1 MYAHVP
7 CSEDVFCRDAY
18 DLFETGDG
26 RYDLIPSEPQILP
39 GISSLVAV
47 PTWMRGSDKTVV
59 VFDFS
64 HWGGPVY
71 AVADWTFFSIHS
83 CAADARRYAPESW
96 QVHAGN
102 SEVPLQEDQAVI
114 ATPGLVFRFMPRG
127 HSLTPR
133 VTLKEALSHEHG
145 WNDKP
150 SYIPREAFEH
160 KWLAMRSHVHRT
172 PVYGGTSYDELC
184 AISAEAFQNE
194 AAELHFIMPESRS
207 PLQQLVYQGSL
218 MRGIIAAEPR
228 IAETCR
234 SLALIFVDPRALG
247 RSPFF
252 HVCPPGKLALG
263 VLADYIGF
271 KIPAGF
277 MLQASG
283 VSSNTAEVCV
293 EDRCTVS
300 LFLVAAQEGATTA
313 SAVESRSTLATFGLS
328 AVTGTLGPDQEIA
341 GPRRRDRERDPEPD
355 PETALGTAPVID
367 DPDEEDIVTAT
378 FLVVAPRFQCEHIQL
393 QMHLPATVDHVLGI
407 IADLS
412 NANFSLH
419 FTQLVPALSQPDV
432 SFGAILAVPEW
443 ASDCAC
449 VLIDARSVDNRFFA
463 QAFPLRLNRSSILLH
478 LCIPADKAVRIFSC
492 GQELLDGP
500 WYNFSHGDTLV
511 VLPEGAIPG
520 PVVHLEDMLRGAY
533 DWVSP
538 CPSYGGPH
546 FPAFCVL
553 SDGGHKVI
561 LVDVDTVTSSAD
573 FKRIAIS
580 ELQYTSEHALVSSS
594 VPRVGDLEVT
604 GQYCKAILVAT
615 EYVVRLPIP
624 PGRLSLLRTIVFI
637 DRRCLLQDFT
647 WVVAERG
654 LIDRDWFLEPYQ
666 NEAPAGYSVNVKGA
680 DTEIYRGR
688 PCLRTPNG
696 TLLTLTYVDSDSS
709 TSDCPPSSESSD
721 DPPSHTA
728 CRDDGLSEGTG
739 SRPPSPAP
747 SGRGGEPGHTEGDRS
762 RSPRRRSASVAG
774 NSPPTE
780 QGPRDSSDE
789 VTSGCIS
796 VKTKASPFLQLG
808 QGPCPVCQHW
818 VNSWLEQAVTHL
830 FVKRAPAAFDVGI
843 LKSLAETDCFG
854 LTLKTLG
861 EPHLST
867 QALRESIAFLRYA
880 APRLGRAWRYR
891 PPEDAIHITPDS
903 DTDTAEGSD
912 DGPTTLHF
920 VVLKPGFTPEHFR
933 LQLQLPATLNE
944 ALREL
949 QALRPPAEVRKF
961 SSLIPANP
969 QPCPGNGV
977 VLALPAWCTGPDH
990 PRVFLCLDTSLVD
1003 GRLYTCASPPYISRR
1018 HLLHLACLPLDSGV
1032 DVHIGDDPVPLDH
1045 EGQHQVIN
1053 GDTFVFA
1060 PAGTIVPTLHS
1071 LALDL
1076 FNRQE
1081 WSPISTF
1088 PRVSSDGHYGLV
1100 HESESILYTTQF
1112 EQPTAFRERIAACV
1126 GVRIGNLKVSPSSP
1140 RIADAA
1146 LDGYPCR
1153 TVIAIC
1159 DSSAGAGLPLFGVL
1173 VDCRA
1178 ILRGW
1183 QAFEVIAER
1192 VSCIRVLVVLQRIA
1206 PPGWRIY
1213 LEGVPADADWIA
1225 VRPGQVLIAALAPAM
1240 PLGFPEQVPE
1250 DSAQAPEAGSS
1261 HEGVGLAGEPDSGAP
1276 VPISSD
1282 PGSEQDD
1289 PEHSGQSDIHGSHPR
1304 VTGQGEHV
1312 ACRFLLLGPGYI
1324 AELVEVRLP
1333 VGSPVATAVARVAAA
1348 RAPQDVLRLP
1358 RVFAV
1363 DPQPHGSHAL
1373 CVTAPEWDVHGA
1385 IVVFDSRGINGKLF
1399 AFQITCPIDRAGLL
1413 TVAQFETSD
1422 PVDVFIGSQPWPLVD
1437 GPLVSLVHGDL
1448 VLLRSAQAPAHT
1460 IVSLHDMLL
1469 AAAGWDSAFDPAQ
1482 QIEGGFSGHTWLLG
1496 DERSELF
1503 IVRPERHRQIRQ
1515 DIAAAFG
1522 VSSRELVLQPARL
1535 HTPDFAHKGTAV
1547 NTVLAA
1553 LSHTGFLPSTRSRP
1567 TVCFVD
1573 ARPVLHT
1580 ITWKVCPD
1588 GVLDTTE
1595 LFDRF
1600 IRYCPAGYSVWIFR
1614 NDLSSLPAGVFV
1626 PVADGEVLTVM
1637 YRPFQVDQ
1645 TEPPSPPDSPDDGDS
1660 DGDRP
1665 DEGDEQ
1671 PGLRYTSVQ
1680 DAPSQRP
1687 ADTGG
1692 TVHTD
1697 RGPQDFTNAYFAVM
1711 WYAILL
1717 HLADLAGKWWPTPV
1731 GCRFGSHRERTA
1743 LCSRHA
1749 LCSRLEWSRGV
1760 PTLCAYPLCL
1770 PATADKCAL
1779 VSCDQAGGPRRQGDT
1794 PVTFPGLIDT
1804 RDVQPFG
1811 QGFSSSGH
1819 QGQPAPF
1826 TRDKEQCA
1834 RRTFSGRSWPGS
1846 AASPPC
1852 YTCTF
1857 HRPFR
1862 SLLVFLLT
1870 WSATVQPCLAGRP
1883 DILACYEES
1892 PAAET
1897 CRDGH
1902 PIGRSTRRP
1911 IATPARAPRSFGVPG
1926 VASTELS
1933 DLDAPDSLVT
1943 LLEQSVLDPACNAFF
1958 LASTLLETLHEHF
1971 QEKASQAPSL
1981 PPEAPLLRLA
1991 DHLPSQIEHDVSRVV
2006 LASPLNLEHVSAV
2019 LACVWRLPRHLD
2031 PGLNLHYTLRLQPSC
2046 PIVSGLLQVRLALP
2060 PFLCLQMALSMV

>member
-1 MYAHVP
+1 MALRNLLTSLQSTASFIRPAFQLQHILVYAHVP

-102 SEVPLQEDQAVI
+102 SEAPLQEDQAVI

-133 VTLKEALSHEHG
+133 VTLREALSHEHG
-145 WNDKP
+145 WNDNP

-160 KWLAMRSHVHRT
+160 KWLAMRSHVHCT
-172 PVYGGTSYDELC
+172 PTYGGTSYDELC

-194 AAELHFIMPESRS
+194 AAELHFVMPESRS

-228 IAETCR
+228 ITETCR

-247 RSPFF
+247 RNPFF
-252 HVCPPGKLALG
+252 HVCPPGQLALV

-277 MLQASG
+277 LLQASG
-283 VSSNTAEVCV
+283 APLNTAEVYV

-300 LFLVAAQEGATTA
+300 LFLAAAQEGVTTA
-313 SAVESRSTLATFGLS
+313 SAVEGKSTLATFGLS
-328 AVTGTLGPDQEIA
+328 ATAGTHGPDQETA
-341 GPRRRDRERDPEPD
+341 GPRRRDRDRDPEPD
-355 PETALGTAPVID
+355 PETALGIVPATD
-367 DPDEEDIVTAT
+367 DPDEEDVFTAT

-393 QMHLPATVDHVLGI
+393 QIQIPATVDHVLGI
-407 IADLS
+407 IAEQS

-478 LCIPADKAVRIFSC
+478 LCIPADKAVRIFNC

-500 WYNFSHGDTLV
+500 WYHFSHGDTLI

-520 PVVHLEDMLRGAY
+520 PVVHLEDMLRGTY

-561 LVDVDTVTSSAD
+561 PVDVDIVTSFAD

-594 VPRVGDLEVT
+594 MPRVGDLEVA

-615 EYVVRLPIP
+615 EYVVRFPIP
-624 PGRLSLLRTIVFI
+624 PGRLSLLRTVVFL

-647 WVVAERG
+647 WVIAERG

-709 TSDCPPSSESSD
+709 TSDCPLSSESSD
-721 DPPSHTA
+721 DPPSHNA
-728 CRDDGLSEGTG
+728 GRDDGLSDGTG
-739 SRPPSPAP
+739 SRPSSPAP
-747 SGRGGEPGHTEGDRS
+747 SGQGGEQGHAEGGRS
-762 RSPRRRSASVAG
+762 RSPRRRSASVTG

-780 QGPRDSSDE
+780 HELCDASDE
-789 VTSGCIS
+789 VTPGCIS
-796 VKTKASPFLQLG
+796 VKSKISPLLQLG
-808 QGPCPVCQHW
+808 QAPHSARLHW
-818 VNSWLEQAVTHL
+818 ANGWFEQAVTHL
-830 FVKRAPAAFDVGI
+830 LVTRVPVAFDVGMT
-843 LKSLAETDCFG
+843 KSLAATGCLG
-854 LTLKTLG
+854 HTLKTLN
-861 EPHLST
+861 EPHSST

-912 DGPTTLHF
+912 DGLATLHF
-920 VVLKPGFTPEHFR
+920 VVLKLGFTPEHFR

-949 QALRPPAEVRKF
+949 QAVRPPAEVRKF

-977 VLALPAWCTGPDH
+977 VLALPAWSTGSDH
-990 PRVFLCLDTSLVD
+990 PCVFLCLDTSLVD

-1018 HLLHLACLPLDSGV
+1018 HLLHLARLPLDSDV
-1032 DVHIGDDPVPLDH
+1032 DVHIGDDPVPLDP
-1045 EGQHQVIN
+1045 EGQHQVTN

-1071 LALDL
+1071 LAFDL

-1112 EQPTAFRERIAACV
+1112 EQPTTFRDHIAACV
-1126 GVRIGNLKVSPSSP
+1126 GVRTGNLKVSPSSP

-1153 TVIAIC
+1153 TVIAVC

-1178 ILRGW
+1178 LLGGW
-1183 QAFEVIAER
+1183 QAFEVVAER
-1192 VSCIRVLVVLQRIA
+1192 VSCIHILVVLQRIA

-1213 LEGVPADADWIA
+1213 LEGVPADVDWLA

-1240 PLGFPEQVPE
+1240 PLELPVQAPE
-1250 DSAQAPEAGSS
+1250 DSAPAPETGSS
-1261 HEGVGLAGEPDSGAP
+1261 HEGTGLAGEPDSGAS
-1276 VPISSD
+1276 VPISAD
-1282 PGSEQDD
+1282 LGSEQDD

-1304 VTGQGEHV
+1304 VTGQGEHI
-1312 ACRFLLLGPGYI
+1312 ACTFLLLGPGYI

-1358 RVFAV
+1358 RVLAV

-1385 IVVFDSRGINGKLF
+1385 IVVFDSRGIN
-1399 AFQITCPIDRAGLL
+1399 D
-1413 TVAQFETSD
+1413 
-1422 PVDVFIGSQPWPLVD
+1422 
-1437 GPLVSLVHGDL
+1437 
-1448 VLLRSAQAPAHT
+1448 
-1460 IVSLHDMLL
+1460 
-1469 AAAGWDSAFDPAQ
+1469 
-1482 QIEGGFSGHTWLLG
+1482 
-1496 DERSELF
+1496 
-1503 IVRPERHRQIRQ
+1503 
-1515 DIAAAFG
+1515 
-1522 VSSRELVLQPARL
+1522 
-1535 HTPDFAHKGTAV
+1535 
-1547 NTVLAA
+1547 
-1553 LSHTGFLPSTRSRP
+1553 
-1567 TVCFVD
+1567 
-1573 ARPVLHT
+1573 
-1580 ITWKVCPD
+1580 
-1588 GVLDTTE
+1588 
-1595 LFDRF
+1595 
-1600 IRYCPAGYSVWIFR
+1600 
-1614 NDLSSLPAGVFV
+1614 
-1626 PVADGEVLTVM
+1626 
-1637 YRPFQVDQ
+1637 
-1645 TEPPSPPDSPDDGDS
+1645 
-1660 DGDRP
+1660 
-1665 DEGDEQ
+1665 
-1671 PGLRYTSVQ
+1671 
-1680 DAPSQRP
+1680 
-1687 ADTGG
+1687 
-1692 TVHTD
+1692 
-1697 RGPQDFTNAYFAVM
+1697 
-1711 WYAILL
+1711 
-1717 HLADLAGKWWPTPV
+1717 
-1731 GCRFGSHRERTA
+1731 
-1743 LCSRHA
+1743 
-1749 LCSRLEWSRGV
+1749 
-1760 PTLCAYPLCL
+1760 
-1770 PATADKCAL
+1770 
-1779 VSCDQAGGPRRQGDT
+1779 
-1794 PVTFPGLIDT
+1794 
-1804 RDVQPFG
+1804 
-1811 QGFSSSGH
+1811 
-1819 QGQPAPF
+1819 
-1826 TRDKEQCA
+1826 
-1834 RRTFSGRSWPGS
+1834 
-1846 AASPPC
+1846 
-1852 YTCTF
+1852 
-1857 HRPFR
+1857 
-1862 SLLVFLLT
+1862 
-1870 WSATVQPCLAGRP
+1870 
-1883 DILACYEES
+1883 
-1892 PAAET
+1892 
-1897 CRDGH
+1897 
-1902 PIGRSTRRP
+1902 
-1911 IATPARAPRSFGVPG
+1911 
-1926 VASTELS
+1926 
-1933 DLDAPDSLVT
+1933 
-1943 LLEQSVLDPACNAFF
+1943 
-1958 LASTLLETLHEHF
+1958 
-1971 QEKASQAPSL
+1971 
-1981 PPEAPLLRLA
+1981 
-1991 DHLPSQIEHDVSRVV
+1991 
-2006 LASPLNLEHVSAV
+2006 
-2019 LACVWRLPRHLD
+2019 
-2031 PGLNLHYTLRLQPSC
+2031 
-2046 PIVSGLLQVRLALP
+2046 
-2060 PFLCLQMALSMV
+2060 